1 MQLWRRS
8 IENCREE
15 RVYKCF
21 GRSQSLVDD
30 RVISFDV
37 QPPTSRG
44 NRTRY
49 SQHHSA
55 DASER
60 GAEFDVAAQNHGTT
74 GGSNAY

>member
-1 MQLWRRS
+1 MLLGGDRMRIVGKNAFTNVSAGAGLWWT
-8 IENCREE
+8 IA
-15 RVYKCF
+15 F
-21 GRSQSLVDD
+21 
-30 RVISFDV
+30 SFDV